1 MNRNEKTGVMRWL
14 WRALAAGVAVVLIAA
29 GAVIATGLLADAPA
43 ADVAVVLG
51 NTVAADGKPSPR
63 LAARLDRA
71 CDCVAAE
78 RCKIVFVSGGVDPDG
93 HDEAVVM
100 RDYLLA
106 RGVPA
111 ARIVVDSLGNDSWA
125 TARHASAYMREHG
138 YTSAL
143 AVTQYFHVPR
153 TMLALKRQGVA
164 QVGGASPRFFEARD
178 LYSILREL
186 PALAWYAV
194 RPL

>member
-1 MNRNEKTGVMRWL
+1 MKTSLTRGL
-14 WRALAAGVAVVLIAA
+14 WRALAAGVALVLIAA
-29 GAVIATGLLADAPA
+29 GALVAAGLLADAPA

-51 NTVAADGKPSPR
+51 NTVDANGKPSPR

-71 CDCVAAE
+71 YDCHAAA

-93 HDEAVVM
+93 HDEAAVM
-100 RDYLLA
+100 RDYLIA

-111 ARIVVDSLGNDSWA
+111 EHIVADSLGNDSWA
-125 TARHASAYMREHG
+125 TARHASAYLREHG

-143 AVTQYFHVPR
+143 AGTQYFHMPR

>member
-1 MNRNEKTGVMRWL
+1 MKTSLTRGL
-14 WRALAAGVAVVLIAA
+14 WRALAAGVALVLIAA
-29 GAVIATGLLADAPA
+29 GALVAAGLLADAPA

-51 NTVAADGKPSPR
+51 NTVDANGKPSPR

-71 CDCVAAE
+71 YDCHAAA

-93 HDEAVVM
+93 HDEAAVM
-100 RDYLLA
+100 RDYLIA
-106 RGVPA
+106 RGVPPEH
-111 ARIVVDSLGNDSWA
+111 IVADSLGNDSWA
-125 TARHASAYMREHG
+125 TARHASAYLREHG

>member
-1 MNRNEKTGVMRWL
+1 MKTSLTRGL
-14 WRALAAGVAVVLIAA
+14 WRALAAGVALVLIAA
-29 GAVIATGLLADAPA
+29 GALVAAGLLADAPA

-51 NTVAADGKPSPR
+51 NTVDANGKPSPR

-71 CDCVAAE
+71 YDCHAAA

-93 HDEAVVM
+93 HDEAAVM
-100 RDYLLA
+100 RDYLIA

-111 ARIVVDSLGNDSWA
+111 EHIVADSLGNDSWA
-125 TARHASAYMREHG
+125 TARHASAYLREHG